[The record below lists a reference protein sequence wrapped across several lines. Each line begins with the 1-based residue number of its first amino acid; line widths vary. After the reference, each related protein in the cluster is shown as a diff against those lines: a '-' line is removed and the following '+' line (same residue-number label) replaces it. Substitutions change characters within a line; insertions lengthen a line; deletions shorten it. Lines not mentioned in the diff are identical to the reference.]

1 MALLLKGDQNCVSE
15 MPVEKEAVQTEIS
28 FDAGTEKKVEEPIE
42 TKKEQGEKVGKKVKN
57 LWGRIASMLMD
68 DDV

>member
-1 MALLLKGDQNCVSE
+1 